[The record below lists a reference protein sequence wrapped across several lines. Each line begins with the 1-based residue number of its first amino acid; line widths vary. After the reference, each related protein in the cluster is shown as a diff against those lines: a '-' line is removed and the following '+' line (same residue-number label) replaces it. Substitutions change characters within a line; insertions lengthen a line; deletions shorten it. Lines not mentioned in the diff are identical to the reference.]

1 MNLGERVQKF
11 LRRTSVG
18 GSLGLRLLWLT
29 IHFLISIW
37 YFLLGTVHAL
47 ESVLISSGVLKS
59 YKALNVS
66 KIRHLAVVIDSEEAR
81 ETSKILDLL
90 GFLANIGV
98 KSISL
103 YDSEGVL
110 KEAKEA
116 IKHELNRTKFS
127 QGNSLPIPLLQK
139 YTNLEFLSLV
149 DGKQA
154 LVKAANFLFVKHY
167 SGTKLGK
174 HTFTESDMSDA
185 LRAIGCGGPEPDLL
199 LVYAPARCHLGF
211 PPWRL
216 RYTEIVHM
224 GPLKSMKFG
233 SLVKAIYK
241 FTMIHQNYGK

>member
-1 MNLGERVQKF
+1 MDMGEKLQMLLKQTSLG
-11 LRRTSVG
+11 SDM
-18 GSLGLRLLWLT
+18 GLRLLWL
-29 IHFLISIW
+29 ILHFFISLW
-37 YFLLGTVHAL
+37 YFLLGIAHTL
-47 ESVLISSGVLKS
+47 ESALISSGFLKS
-59 YKALNVS
+59 YRALNVN

-81 ETSKILDLL
+81 ETSKVLELL

-103 YDSEGVL
+103 YDSVGVL
-110 KEAKEA
+110 KQAKEA
-116 IKHELNRTKFS
+116 IKEELNRTKIS
-127 QGNSLPIPLLQK
+127 QGNSFPIPLLQK
-139 YTNLEFLSLV
+139 YTNLEFLSLA

-174 HTFTESDMSDA
+174 HTFTESDMTDA
-185 LRAIGCGGPEPDLL
+185 LRVIGCGGPDPDLL